1 MSVRVIYEDVAVGAA
16 AAASVASTAAQ
27 PFSDLP
33 ELPYGTESV
42 IVATNEL
49 NQWMLDGSRPI
60 LTTERAAFWST
71 EPSKA
76 DCTFDAN
83 PTLTITL
90 DGTFASSGIYLYFDG
105 GTGDYCSA
113 LTMTWY
119 NGEITVASQDF
130 TPDGQ
135 KYFCAKPVSGY
146 NKLVIELKKTSLPY
160 RYAKLRQI
168 FFGIVREFERE
179 DLRSVSVTEG
189 VSVISDDVE
198 INTLDFTLDN
208 SDNID
213 FIFQEKQ
220 PVSAYD
226 GAKLIG
232 VFYIKIS
239 SRSSERLY
247 DVSCQDA
254 LGILDDEPFAAA
266 VYSSKNAK
274 ELIASILGAHF
285 TLDFDPALEDETVT
299 GYIPDGTKR
308 EALQQIVFAL
318 RATIDTSASRGV
330 RVRRLTA
337 ASPATIP
344 LDRTYTGGSV
354 ETAAVVT
361 EIRVT
366 AHSYSTSG
374 SGESVEV
381 GGTTYYHTTSVT
393 SKANPNATTQTKPN
407 VIEVRDA
414 TLVNSENVAAIAQH
428 IYDYYM
434 RRQTHSVRIVMDK
447 EAPGDYVQ
455 TTTPWGTKITGTIT
469 SMDIRLSGIAAAEC
483 KIIGT

>member
-1 MSVRVIYEDVAVGAA
+1 
-16 AAASVASTAAQ
+16 
-27 PFSDLP
+27 
-33 ELPYGTESV
+33 
-42 IVATNEL
+42 
-49 NQWMLDGSRPI
+49 
-60 LTTERAAFWST
+60 
-71 EPSKA
+71 
-76 DCTFDAN
+76 
-83 PTLTITL
+83 
-90 DGTFASSGIYLYFDG
+90 
-105 GTGDYCSA
+105 
-113 LTMTWY
+113 MTWY
-119 NGEITVASQDF
+119 NGETIVASQDF
-130 TPDGQ
+130 TPTGQ
-135 KYFCAKPVSGY
+135 KYFCAKPVTGY
-146 NKLVIELKKTSLPY
+146 NKLVIELKKTSLPH

-179 DLRSVSVTEG
+179 DLRSVNVTEG

-208 SDNID
+208 SDDID

-232 VFYIKIS
+232 VFYIKSS

-274 ELIASILGAHF
+274 ELITSILGAHF

-299 GYIPDGTKR
+299 GYIPDCTKR

-330 RVRRLTA
+330 RVRRLTT
-337 ASPATIP
+337 ASPAGIP
-344 LDRTYTGGSV
+344 LDRIYTGGSV

-361 EIRVT
+361 EIRVM

-414 TLVNSENVAAIAQH
+414 TLVNSDNVAAVAQH
-428 IYDYYM
+428 VFDYYM
-434 RRQTHSVRIVMDK
+434 RRQTHSVKIVMDK

-469 SMDIRLSGIAAAEC
+469 SMGIRLSGIAAAEC

>member
-16 AAASVASTAAQ
+16 AAASVASTSAQ
-27 PFSDLP
+27 PFSDLS
-33 ELPYGTESV
+33 ELPYGTEPV
-42 IVATNEL
+42 VVATNEL
-49 NQWMLDGSRPI
+49 SQWVLDGSRPI
-60 LTTERAAFWST
+60 LTTERAAFWSAA
-71 EPSKA
+71 PSKA
-76 DCTFDAN
+76 DCTFDTN

-90 DGTFASSGIYLYFDG
+90 DGTFASSGIFLYFDG
-105 GTGDYCSA
+105 DTGDYCSA

-119 NGEITVASQDF
+119 TGETAIASQDF
-130 TPDGQ
+130 TPTGQ
-135 KYFCAKPVSGY
+135 KYFCAKPVTGY
-146 NKLVIELKKTSLPY
+146 NKLVIELKKTSLPF

-179 DLRSVSVTEG
+179 DLRSVNVTEG
-189 VSVISDDVE
+189 ISVISDDVE

-208 SDNID
+208 SDDID

-232 VFYIKIS
+232 VFYIKSS
-239 SRSSERLY
+239 SRSSARLY

-266 VYSSKNAK
+266 IYSEKNAK
-274 ELIASILGAHF
+274 ELISSILGTHF
-285 TLDFDPALEDETVT
+285 TLDFDAALENETVT
-299 GYIPDGTKR
+299 GYIPDCTKR

-337 ASPATIP
+337 SSPADIP
-344 LDRTYTGGSV
+344 LERTYTGGSV

-361 EIRVT
+361 EVRVT

-381 GGTTYYHTTSVT
+381 NGTAYYHTTSVT
-393 SKANPNATTQTKPN
+393 SKTNPNATTQTKPN

-414 TLVNSENVAAIAQH
+414 TLVNSDNVSDIAQH

-447 EAPGDYVQ
+447 EAPGDYVR

>member
-16 AAASVASTAAQ
+16 EAASVASTAAK

-33 ELPYGTESV
+33 ELPYGTEPV

-49 NQWMLDGSRPI
+49 NQWVLDGSRPI
-60 LTTERAAFWST
+60 LTTERAAFWSSA
-71 EPSKA
+71 PSKA

-119 NGEITVASQDF
+119 NGETIVASQDF
-130 TPDGQ
+130 TPTGQ
-135 KYFCAKPVSGY
+135 KYFCAKPVTGY
-146 NKLVIELKKTSLPY
+146 NKLVIELKKTSLPH

-179 DLRSVSVTEG
+179 DLRSVNVTEG

-208 SDNID
+208 SDDID

-226 GAKLIG
+226 SDSLIG
-232 VFYIKIS
+232 VFYIKSS
-239 SRSSERLY
+239 SRSSASLY
-247 DVSCQDA
+247 DVSCHDA
-254 LGILDDEPFAAA
+254 LGVLDDEPFSAA
-266 VYSSKNAK
+266 VYSAK
-274 ELIASILGAHF
+274 SAKTLITEILGGHF
-285 TLDFDPALEDETVT
+285 SLDYDPALESETVT
-299 GYIPDGTKR
+299 GYIPDCTKR

-318 RATIDTSASRGV
+318 RATIDTSAVRGI
-330 RVRRLTA
+330 RVRRLTQ
-337 ASPATIP
+337 STPAVIP
-344 LDRTYTGGSV
+344 EDRIYTGSSV
-354 ETAAVVT
+354 ETAAIVT

-366 AHSYSTSG
+366 AHTYSTSG

-381 GGTTYYHTTSVT
+381 GGATYYHTTSVT

-414 TLVNSENVAAIAQH
+414 TLVNSDNVAAVAQH
-428 IYDYYM
+428 VFDYYM
-434 RRQTHSVRIVMDK
+434 RRQTHSVKIVMDK

-469 SMDIRLSGIAAAEC
+469 SMGIRLSGIAAAEC

>member
-16 AAASVASTAAQ
+16 DAAHMSSSAAQ
-27 PFSDLP
+27 PFSNLP
-33 ELPYGTESV
+33 KLTYGTAPLL
-42 IVATNEL
+42 IATNEL
-49 NQWMLDGSRPI
+49 NQWTLDGARPI
-60 LTTERAAFWST
+60 RTNEIASFWSSA
-71 EPSKA
+71 PSKA
-76 DCTFDAN
+76 DCTFDAD

-90 DGTFASSGIYLYFDG
+90 DGTFTTSGIFLYFDG
-105 GTGDYCSA
+105 DTGDYCTA

-119 NGEITVASQDF
+119 NGGTTIATQEF
-130 TPDGQ
+130 KPDGQ
-135 KYFCAKPVSGY
+135 KYFCAKPVTAY
-146 NKLVIELKKTSLPY
+146 DKLVIVLKKTSLPF

-179 DLRSVSVTEG
+179 DLRSVNVTEG

-208 SDNID
+208 SDDID

-232 VFYIKIS
+232 VFYIKSS

-274 ELIASILGAHF
+274 ELITSILGAHF

-299 GYIPDGTKR
+299 GYIPDCTKR

-366 AHSYSTSG
+366 AHSYSASG

-393 SKANPNATTQTKPN
+393 SKTNPNATTQTKPN

-414 TLVNSENVAAIAQH
+414 TLVNSDNVAAVAQH
-428 IYDYYM
+428 VFDYYM
-434 RRQTHSVRIVMDK
+434 RRQTHSVKIVMDK

>member
-16 AAASVASTAAQ
+16 EAASVASTAAK

-33 ELPYGTESV
+33 ELPYGTEPV

-49 NQWMLDGSRPI
+49 NQWVLDGSRPI
-60 LTTERAAFWST
+60 LTTERAAFWSSA
-71 EPSKA
+71 PSKA

-119 NGEITVASQDF
+119 NGETAVASQDF

-135 KYFCAKPVSGY
+135 KYFCAKPVTGY

-208 SDNID
+208 SDDID

-232 VFYIKIS
+232 VFYIKSS

-274 ELIASILGAHF
+274 ELITSILGTHF
-285 TLDFDPALEDETVT
+285 SLDFDPALEDETVT
-299 GYIPDGTKR
+299 GHIPDCTKR

-337 ASPATIP
+337 AAPAMIP

-414 TLVNSENVAAIAQH
+414 TLVNSDNVAAVAQH
-428 IYDYYM
+428 VFDYYM
-434 RRQTHSVRIVMDK
+434 RRQTHSVKIVMDK

>member
-1 MSVRVIYEDVAVGAA
+1 M
-16 AAASVASTAAQ
+16 
-27 PFSDLP
+27 
-33 ELPYGTESV
+33 
-42 IVATNEL
+42 
-49 NQWMLDGSRPI
+49 
-60 LTTERAAFWST
+60 
-71 EPSKA
+71 
-76 DCTFDAN
+76 
-83 PTLTITL
+83 
-90 DGTFASSGIYLYFDG
+90 
-105 GTGDYCSA
+105 
-113 LTMTWY
+113 
-119 NGEITVASQDF
+119 
-130 TPDGQ
+130 
-135 KYFCAKPVSGY
+135 
-146 NKLVIELKKTSLPY
+146 
-160 RYAKLRQI
+160 
-168 FFGIVREFERE
+168 
-179 DLRSVSVTEG
+179 
-189 VSVISDDVE
+189 ISDDVE

-208 SDNID
+208 SDDID

-232 VFYIKIS
+232 VFYIKSS

-274 ELIASILGAHF
+274 ELITSILGAHF
-285 TLDFDPALEDETVT
+285 TLDFDPALKDETVT
-299 GYIPDGTKR
+299 GYIPDCTKR

-337 ASPATIP
+337 AAPATIP

-366 AHSYSTSG
+366 AHNYSTSG

-393 SKANPNATTQTKPN
+393 SKTNPNATTQTKPN

-414 TLVNSENVAAIAQH
+414 TLVNSDNVAAVAQH
-428 IYDYYM
+428 VFDYYM
-434 RRQTHSVRIVMDK
+434 RRQTHSVKIVMDK

-455 TTTPWGTKITGTIT
+455 TTTPWGTKITGTLT
-469 SMDIRLSGIAAAEC
+469 SMNIRLSGIAAADCE
-483 KIIGT
+483 IVGT

>member
-27 PFSDLP
+27 PFSDLS
-33 ELPYGTESV
+33 ELPYGTEPV

-49 NQWMLDGSRPI
+49 NQWVLDGSRPL
-60 LTTERAAFWST
+60 LTNERAAFWSST
-71 EPSKA
+71 PSKA
-76 DCTFDAN
+76 DCTFDTN

-90 DGTFASSGIYLYFDG
+90 NGTFTTSGIFLYFDG

-119 NGEITVASQDF
+119 NGTTVVATQEFEPTS
-130 TPDGQ
+130 Q

-146 NKLVIELKKTSLPY
+146 NKLVIALTKTSLPY

-179 DLRSVSVTEG
+179 DLRSVNVTEG

-208 SDNID
+208 SDDID

-232 VFYIKIS
+232 VFYIKSS
-239 SRSSERLY
+239 SRSSARLY
-247 DVSCQDA
+247 DISCQDA

-266 VYSSKNAK
+266 IYSEKNAK

-285 TLDFDPALEDETVT
+285 TLDFDSALEDETVT
-299 GYIPDGTKR
+299 GYIPDCTKR

-330 RVRRLTA
+330 RVRRLRT
-337 ASPATIP
+337 ASPAEIP
-344 LDRTYTGGSV
+344 TDRTYTGGSV

-374 SGESVEV
+374 SGDSVEV
-381 GGTTYYHTTSVT
+381 NGTTYYHTTSVT
-393 SKANPNATTQTKPN
+393 AKTNPNATTQTKPN

-414 TLVNSENVAAIAQH
+414 TLVNSDNVAAIAQH
-428 IYDYYM
+428 VYDYYM

-447 EAPGDYVQ
+447 EAPGDYVR

-469 SMDIRLSGIAAAEC
+469 SMNIRLSGIAAADCE
-483 KIIGT
+483 IVGT

>member
-16 AAASVASTAAQ
+16 EAASTAGTAAQ
-27 PFSDLP
+27 PFSDLSL
-33 ELPYGTESV
+33 LPYGTEPV

-49 NQWMLDGSRPI
+49 NQWTLDGSRPI
-60 LTTERAAFWST
+60 LTTERAAFWSSA
-71 EPSKA
+71 PSKA

-119 NGEITVASQDF
+119 NGETTVASQDF

-135 KYFCAKPVSGY
+135 KYFCAKPVTGY

-179 DLRSVSVTEG
+179 DLRSVNVTEG

-208 SDNID
+208 SDDID

-232 VFYIKIS
+232 VFYIKSS

-285 TLDFDPALEDETVT
+285 TLDFDAALESETVT
-299 GYIPDGTKR
+299 GYIPDCTKR

-337 ASPATIP
+337 ASPVTVP
-344 LDRTYTGGSV
+344 LERTYTGGSV

-366 AHSYSTSG
+366 AHNYSTSG

-414 TLVNSENVAAIAQH
+414 TLVNSDNVAAVAQH
-428 IYDYYM
+428 VFDYYM
-434 RRQTHSVRIVMDK
+434 RRQTHSVKIVMDK